1 MSDAGDGGG
10 KALARPRPVTV
21 GGILATVTCLL
32 LVVSLFDAM
41 GMVRSSETRD
51 QITEFLSQPPGD
63 SLGMTV
69 GEAVGVL
76 RGLVLVSGALAAAG
90 VVLGV
95 FALQRHRG
103 ARLGL
108 SIVAGL
114 LMFTA
119 SFTAGFLPVLVAVAA
134 TMLWNREA
142 RDWFAGRPPVPR
154 PEQPV
159 HRDAATPAGPPPGA
173 TTDPWARP
181 FADPSTAGWPPPAPA
196 YGGPAVRPERPRSV
210 VVATWLTW
218 VFAGLTAFLFASLLA
233 TVLGDRDRLLAT
245 LQADRRI
252 AEAGLTDGQIIGT
265 MWVVSAVGIF
275 WSLAAVALAV
285 LAYHG
290 VNAGRIV
297 LVVSAAL
304 SAVPGL
310 IAVPV
315 GWPTAAAAIAVVVLL
330 FRPEANEWYAHHSS
344 GPGAGRPA
352 PPPVQ
357 QPRPPHQPPGKP
369 PVW

>member
-1 MSDAGDGGG
+1 MSGADDGGG

-21 GGILATVTCLL
+21 GGILATVACLL

-41 GMVRSSETRD
+41 SMVRSSETRD
-51 QITEFLSQPPGD
+51 TITEFLSQPPGD
-63 SLGMTV
+63 SLGMSV
-69 GEAVGVL
+69 AEAVAVL

-90 VVLGV
+90 AVLGV

-142 RDWFAGRPPVPR
+142 RDWFAGRQPAPR
-154 PEQPV
+154 PEPPV
-159 HRDAATPAGPPPGA
+159 HRDASTPAGPPSSA
-173 TTDPWARP
+173 TTDPWVRP
-181 FADPSTAGWPPPAPA
+181 HADPSPAGWPPPVPA
-196 YGGPAVRPERPRSV
+196 YGGPAVRRERPRSV
-210 VVATWLTW
+210 VAAAWLTW
-218 VFAGLTAFLFASLLA
+218 VFAGLTAFFFASLLA
-233 TVLGDRDRLLAT
+233 TVLGDRARLLAA
-245 LQADRRI
+245 LQANRRV
-252 AEAGLTDGQIIGT
+252 AEARLSDEQIIGS
-265 MWVVSAVGIF
+265 MWVVAAVGIF
-275 WSLAAVALAV
+275 WSLAAIALAL
-285 LAYHG
+285 LAYYG
-290 VNAGRIV
+290 VNAARIV

-310 IAVPV
+310 LAVPV
-315 GWPTAAAAIAVVVLL
+315 GWPAAAAAVTVVVLL
-330 FRPEANEWYAHHSS
+330 FRPEANEWFAHRSA
-344 GPGAGRPA
+344 GPGAGRPE

-357 QPRPPHQPPGKP
+357 QPRPKQPPGKP